1 MALLKTCPKCS
12 KLISYELNLCAEC
25 NKDKYKYDKTRDKYK
40 VNFYHSKEWL
50 HTVELVKNKYK
61 QLDIYEYYINNAIVY
76 GNISHHIEE
85 LTDNKARRLDITN
98 LIYLT
103 TENHNKIH
111 ALYNKSKESKIAT
124 QQLLFNLINKWNEEM
139 KI

>member
-1 MALLKTCPKCS
+1 MALLKTCPRCS
-12 KLISYELNLCAEC
+12 KLISYELNLCEEC
-25 NKDKYKYDKTRDKYK
+25 NRDKYEYDKTRDKYK

-50 HTVELVKNKYK
+50 HTVELVKLKYK
-61 QLDIYEYYINNAIVY
+61 QLDIYEYYINHAIVY

-85 LTDNKARRLDITN
+85 LTYNKARRLDITN

-111 ALYNKSKESKIAT
+111 ALYNKSIESKKET
-124 QQLLFNLINKWNEEM
+124 QRMLFELIEKWNKEM
-139 KI
+139 NE